1 MFPREP
7 VRPIEIAENIRL
19 RLLRDS
25 GSDDYKFRFRIEV
38 GRRIR
43 THHVKYTPTLSKRL
57 TEASVKDARVVATVM
72 QHP

>member
-7 VRPIEIAENIRL
+7 VCPIKIAENIQL
-19 RLLRDS
+19 CLFRDG

-38 GRRIR
+38 GRRVR
-43 THHVKYTPTLSKRL
+43 THHVKYTPTLSKHL
-57 TEASVKDARVVATVM
+57 TETSVKDARVVATII